1 MIRLH
6 SFHERLRDELESF
19 EAAIVGIW
27 RKTGIEEFRNDPRSG
42 VFIVTNPY
50 YWKELP
56 IEHRADQ
63 AKLLGRYRHWYEL
76 FRRCHAQHSSDIQER
91 LSEINTAIL
100 AAIELQS
107 DWGTAATIEENRTML
122 AEKIN
127 KLHTL
132 LQQHASEQAETVLI
146 PDTNALLK
154 SANPAEYSIIADA
167 IGFRIVIVPT
177 VLAELDGLK
186 RARAGQALGE
196 KAERAIRV
204 IKGLRRQGSV
214 LEGVTVAKTITVQ
227 MIATEPRM
235 AELPSWLDAGNQD
248 DRIVGSVLEVQ
259 CAQPSAM
266 VVLVT
271 DDMNLQN
278 KAEMAFIPWAEPPE
292 PIRPASPSTT

>member
-1 MIRLH
+1 M
-6 SFHERLRDELESF
+6 DELKF
-19 EAAIVGIW
+19 FMPAIVDLW
-27 RKTGIEEFRNDPRSG
+27 RKTGIREFHNDPSSG
-42 VFIVTNPY
+42 AYIMANPY
-50 YWKELP
+50 DWKELP

-63 AKLLGRYRHWYEL
+63 ARLLRRYRHWYEL

-91 LSEINTAIL
+91 LGSTDTAIL

-107 DWGTAATIEENRTML
+107 GWGTAATIEENRTIL
-122 AEKIN
+122 AEKVN
-127 KLHTL
+127 VLYAL
-132 LQQHASEQAETVLI
+132 LQQHASEQAETVLV

-154 SANPAEYSIIADA
+154 STDPAEYSTIADSRC
-167 IGFRIVIVPT
+167 FRIVIVPT

-186 RARAGQALGE
+186 RARAGQSLGE
-196 KAERAIRV
+196 KAEKAIRV
-204 IKGLRRQGSV
+204 IKGLRTQGSV
-214 LEGVTVAKTITVQ
+214 LDGVTVAKTITVQ

-235 AELPSWLDAGNQD
+235 AELPSWLDPSNQD
-248 DRIVGSVLEVQ
+248 DRIIGSVLEVQ

-292 PIRPASPSTT
+292 PVRSASPSTS